1 MTVTECARAAGCR
14 LDLASYWSIVLA
26 VAQWRRNPQIT
37 QAAIVRLR
45 GLGVADDEVLARR
58 RATSADRDLAALLR
72 LAVTIVITRD
82 RLLPADLRPIERRSL
97 LPLLPLVRTY
107 TADALAF
114 IRAVPPAPAIDMDVG
129 DY

>member
-1 MTVTECARAAGCR
+1 MTVTDARV
-14 LDLASYWSIVLA
+14 DLATYWSIVLS

-45 GLGVADDEVLARR
+45 GLGVPESEILARR
-58 RATSADRDLAALLR
+58 RATSGDGDLAALLR
-72 LAVTIVITRD
+72 LAVTIVISRD
-82 RLLPADLRPIERRSL
+82 RLVPSDLSRVERRSL
-97 LPLLPLVRTY
+97 QSLVPLVRTY

-114 IRAVPPAPAIDMDVG
+114 VRAVPPAPVIDMDVG